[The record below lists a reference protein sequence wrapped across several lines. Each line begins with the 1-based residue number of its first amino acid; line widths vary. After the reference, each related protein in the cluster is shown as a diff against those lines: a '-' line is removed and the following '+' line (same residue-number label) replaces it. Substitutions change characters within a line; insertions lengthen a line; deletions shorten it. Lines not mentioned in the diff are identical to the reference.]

1 MAVSD
6 YGKKKSAPETALQ
19 RYYRLK
25 NERQYKTDTAQQQ
38 TVQPVQETPAEEQ
51 NKGGFLGGIGYGLEK
66 LGLGIVRGLEGVADY
81 IVAGGADLFGQDEYA
96 EKVMTDDWMNYNH
109 ADEWY
114 NPSEGWQTVGDI
126 TGSIGQM
133 LPSVAAAAIPYVG
146 PALSTGMF
154 MTSAAG
160 NAVSEAAKESGE
172 LGGKEW
178 LYGSLSGAAEGAVEK
193 VSGGIGGTAAGK
205 VLGRQLGKTTLG
217 KLGVT
222 FAGEGLEEVASD
234 LIDPALRR
242 VTGVDK
248 DATVDWEQLPKTFL
262 VGGAAGSVMGAGT
275 RAVNAARV
283 GGFNNLNA
291 IERTAAVNEGNAE
304 LNRRAAQGRN
314 TERSEAYVMDMRKR
328 LERSLKK
335 MDADTRARFFAE
347 HPTINNTFNADGS
360 MKKAAQVSNPAAVS
374 AAYRNAAPSYY
385 QRTQTLKNGNTRK
398 VTLTPTKK
406 TIRPEVQTALND
418 AVRLTDGRINYVVT
432 DNIGK
437 DVNGFYDRD
446 SGTIYISSRASA
458 QEAARAIVSHEITHS
473 LEGTKEYAA
482 LAEYALNS
490 MAGREEYNPG
500 RYLTAYAEAH
510 PNVNA
515 DTLKYIVDTER
526 VADYIGK
533 ELLSDE
539 QTVRRLV
546 ESHESIARRIY
557 NWIKD
562 KLAILTKRGGDR
574 ETARE
579 LSRALKL
586 YENALRHSVGGV
598 SLDAV
603 QAATEAR
610 NARTERTA
618 ERERNV
624 KRTLTPAAQGGRYSI
639 RAIDGESVVVIDT
652 DQDIFEGADVK
663 DYPKIV
669 RKYMLDKFQGKVF
682 PIGTSRAYVNRTG
695 IKEYTYPA
703 NRRLDE
709 DTKTQKMRAGTE
721 LDNLLKVGEYIRH
734 EADDGRHPDATRG
747 WDYYK
752 TRFTFDRENIYE
764 GIISIKLIDRG
775 DLFYDMKLINR
786 DDSVSDIIKK
796 ENTSAART
804 AGIAKGNSSAS
815 DRGASTTSIA
825 QKEDLSTPGAKKDEK
840 VRYSVKIGEE
850 TVSGTA
856 EETGTLVAL
865 HNLSEEKLLKVL
877 ELGGFPMPSIAVT
890 TPELPHDNYGD
901 ITVVFGKE
909 TIDPEN
915 DSRNVIYDRDA
926 WTPTMP
932 RVDVKLNEQ
941 KVDKLISDMKQL
953 VGDNPSYKRD
963 IDRFFDGKY
972 RNNSGEYVVADYDYS
987 KESFGENAIR
997 NSGIVAAYLGEKG
1010 IEVEPVY
1017 VERGFSMGWKSFSR
1031 QEVADLFEYVG
1042 ITKDVTRYNITQQ
1055 QRTDVLEK
1063 YIEYEANKKARF
1075 LKKHNPEITQEQI
1088 KETLRKQYN
1097 DGQVSQLL
1105 FLAEDFYNEK
1115 RPKDVYDDSATLE
1128 KMRNEI
1134 TDEQDFYSW
1143 VWEKIKLTFDKRG
1156 IDNDSD
1162 IFDRRGN
1169 RKTFE
1174 QRHYAYTVGNI
1185 VKAMQK
1191 GDQEGKTTL
1200 GITAGALAAK
1210 LSRQFESIEEVK
1222 DAREYLAL
1230 ISKEELEAFNDRTY
1244 ELYDELV
1251 TRIAGQTSDFI
1262 SDSHRRDDVGDIL
1275 GKCAAVKPLTVE
1287 NIMRKFD
1294 SETRGYNL
1302 NYQFNNEIAQK
1313 ALTLFQ
1319 VLKHVPTTYFEAK
1332 PRRAV
1337 GFDEIRTVL
1346 LPESASTK
1354 LRKALADRSI
1364 PYQEYASGQSRS
1376 AVVKSLDNVRF
1387 SLATDSEGRKLTEE
1401 QAEYFSQSK
1410 ITDAEG
1416 RLLSLYHGSNA
1427 YEEIHVFR
1435 RGKNGYLGG
1444 GIYLTDSESYARK
1457 YADKNGY
1464 KGRIYNVYADARNP
1478 LEVSTNT
1485 PAKEILRAIYG
1496 SDKVYD
1502 RRAAA
1507 QNYET
1512 QLISS
1517 SDIRKLREKG
1527 YDAIVWRFGGDT
1539 EVSVFE
1545 PNQIKLTTNKTP
1557 TSNSDIR
1564 YSLAK
1569 PFAEQVDDVLA
1580 GRQSQTIDLYVS
1592 ETPDVFVELG
1602 FPKTPMLMR
1611 SSKVKEILA
1620 KHTEMSVELIKQ
1632 IPEAIQNPLFVLKSK
1647 TNPDVSVVAITEI
1660 MTEQGELV
1668 VPVWI
1673 NQDGVYLDIDLDK
1686 PVALKTNF
1694 VASAYGRNVKGLLE
1708 YAADNDG
1715 FLYINPDKEKV
1726 GELLT
1731 RHGLQLPRPLRI
1743 ADSSISIRQ
1752 ETEKVNGSDAK
1763 NEKVRYSV
1771 RMSQSATEA
1780 ERITAEL
1787 TDRLRN
1793 EYHLNAAE
1801 VTSISAVVRKDVQAA
1816 LAKKN
1821 MQKGLYTHLYKKFRE
1836 KYWTEIRT
1844 RRYRNSILNTARTA
1858 RDMLNRKGYVSAR
1871 VLENEDL
1878 KGYLKFVANL
1888 KGGADI
1894 KADVRERVA
1903 ALKKVYN
1910 KDNFALYDENAITG
1924 SELDENIVAAI
1935 DLVAENAGSKAA
1947 LTADELRAI
1956 DVITKG
1962 LVHLYKNYDLMW
1974 RGDSTVSVRETADR
1988 GVEVLQATA
1997 RRRQRN
2003 TVWQWIKNR
2012 INAAGSQMLEPT
2024 SVMRQLDSYADNGVM
2039 TELFEDVKRGEIE
2052 AAVNELHL
2060 LQPLEAFYKAHKG
2073 YKKRLT
2079 DTKVRLGDAEI
2090 TLDEAM
2096 YVYLLSFRE
2105 QAHLSDAGVT
2115 VTDKNGFTRKISGDH
2130 IHIGDIESAFNADDK
2145 AYVELMRKLFNEDA
2159 RDLKAETDR
2168 KLYGYTVLEDGDNY
2182 VPIYRDR
2189 AGIAMRMGDPK
2200 GYLNDVA
2207 TAFNLSFNKATVKN
2221 AKLPISLYGITEVA
2235 ARHARGIGIYS
2246 GLTIP
2251 IKNFNRVYNNV
2262 TDERPTSMRE
2272 TMNHRVWN
2280 GAEAYLKK
2288 LFNDIQGVGRSTS
2301 AADRALTYV
2310 RGVYAKYQLGANIK
2324 TVLSQT
2330 ASYPMAFVYLDA
2342 DCLTRAFAMKPDKAA
2357 MFEYAPM
2364 TEQRMTDRAVVK
2376 AQSLSDRIGRIG
2388 DLATKPIQM
2397 MDNAVVRRLWA
2408 ASQLHVEKH
2417 TGHKVG
2423 TEANLRAA
2431 GELLT
2436 KVVRETQSN
2445 YLTTERSAMNRS
2457 NNFLVSSL
2465 TMFMSDATKQFSRLF
2480 DAVGELSVRR
2490 DAFRAE
2496 ATEANR
2502 TAYRQAQK
2510 KLGRAVTAVTV
2521 SNLHYVLMGL
2531 LVKFLFNRIEDDDKD
2546 GSTVDEY
2553 LKDFGKEFGGS
2564 MLGLFPVVRDV
2575 YGYFTDGFELNN
2587 YALGML
2593 NDMLKATKSMGTL
2606 AGDILS
2612 GKPME
2617 TSEMMRPIRE
2627 LLYAVGMGTGIPVR
2641 NIYNLVYGLVKRF
2654 DPATAYKANALFY
2667 DNTAFKADIQ
2677 YAQEQGN
2684 TRLAEA
2690 IAHTETVNRTGW
2702 DDTAVVTEVSRL
2714 LGAGYSVLPGKV
2726 GETLTVN
2733 GVEQELT
2740 GKQQK
2745 ALQEAYNASE
2755 TALGS
2760 LFRSS
2765 GYAALDD
2772 AGKARAARYVQDYF
2786 TALGKS
2792 TVLGIAMPSKYYLYE
2807 LLGADVAALHL
2818 SVIAGIE
2825 ADKDKA
2831 GNTVANSRKSKVHD
2845 YIESQRLTA
2854 LQKYILLILAGYKPA
2869 EAGKDQVRRAI
2880 NRLSVS
2886 QDVKADLLEL
2896 VD

>member
-1 MAVSD
+1 MATNNN
-6 YGKKKSAPETALQ
+6 YNKSNAPETALQ

-25 NERQYKTDTAQQQ
+25 NERQYKTDMTQQQ
-38 TVQPVQETPAEEQ
+38 TVQPVRETPAEEQ

-193 VSGGIGGTAAGK
+193 VSGGIGGSKIGQ
-205 VLGRQLGKTTLG
+205 VLGKQLGKTTLG

-248 DATVDWEQLPKTFL
+248 DATVDLEQLPKTFL

-314 TERSEAYVMDMRKR
+314 TERSEAYVTDMRKR

-360 MKKAAQVSNPAAVS
+360 MKADAEVSNPAAVS

-385 QRTQTLKNGNTRK
+385 QRTQTLKNGNTRTL
-398 VTLTPTKK
+398 TLTPTKK

-458 QEAARAIVSHEITHS
+458 QEAARAIVSHEITHT

-482 LAEYALNS
+482 LAEYALES
-490 MAGREEYNPG
+490 MAGREEYSPG

-618 ERERNV
+618 ERERNA
-624 KRTLTPAAQGGRYSI
+624 KRTLTPAAQGGRFSI
-639 RAIDGESVVVIDT
+639 RTIDGESVVVIDT

-682 PIGTSRAYVNRTG
+682 PVGTSSAFVNRNSVN
-695 IKEYTYPA
+695 EYTFPA
-703 NRRLDE
+703 NRRQGTDN
-709 DTKTQKMRAGTE
+709 KTQKMRAGTE

-752 TRFTFDRENIYE
+752 TRFTFDGENIYE

-775 DLFYDMKLINR
+775 DLFYDITKI
-786 DDSVSDIIKK
+786 

-804 AGIAKGNSSAS
+804 AGIAKGNSSVS
-815 DRGASTTSIA
+815 DRGASTTSIP
-825 QKEDLSTPGAKKDEK
+825 QNEEKSTPGAKKDEK
-840 VRYSVKIGEE
+840 LRYSVKIGEE

-1031 QEVADLFEYVG
+1031 QEVADLFEHVG
-1042 ITKDVTRYNITQQ
+1042 ITKDVTRHNITQQ

-1097 DGQVSQLL
+1097 DGEVSQLL

-1128 KMRNEI
+1128 KMRNAI

-1210 LSRQFESIEEVK
+1210 LSRQFESIEEIK

-1346 LPESASTK
+1346 LPESASAK
-1354 LRKALADRSI
+1354 LRKALDDRGI

-1401 QAEYFSQSK
+1401 QAEYFKDSK
-1410 ITDAEG
+1410 VRDKDGNLLVVYHGTAFAGVIGEMTKGNLSNGFLWATSFLPEAENYSRTPRSG
-1416 RLLSLYHGSNA
+1416 FQAGDGQVISLYAN
-1427 YEEIHVFR
+1427 I
-1435 RGKNGYLGG
+1435 KNPKYVRAGRKLPNDPESF
-1444 GIYLTDSESYARK
+1444 IERLTDGENDGYIITYDLPHYWSYFDKPTTVESPDYYGLPIGTNLK
-1457 YADKNGY
+1457 
-1464 KGRIYNVYADARNP
+1464 NVYEKNDGKMTIVAVR
-1478 LEVSTNT
+1478 
-1485 PAKEILRAIYG
+1485 K
-1496 SDKVYD
+1496 
-1502 RRAAA
+1502 
-1507 QNYET
+1507 
-1512 QLISS
+1512 SS
-1517 SDIRKLREKG
+1517 QFKRTDNKL
-1527 YDAIVWRFGGDT
+1527 
-1539 EVSVFE
+1539 
-1545 PNQIKLTTNKTP
+1545 P
-1557 TSNSDIR
+1557 TANSDIR
-1564 YSLAK
+1564 YSLKK
-1569 PFAEQVDDVLA
+1569 P
-1580 GRQSQTIDLYVS
+1580 
-1592 ETPDVFVELG
+1592 
-1602 FPKTPMLMR
+1602 
-1611 SSKVKEILA
+1611 
-1620 KHTEMSVELIKQ
+1620 
-1632 IPEAIQNPLFVLKSK
+1632 
-1647 TNPDVSVVAITEI
+1647 
-1660 MTEQGELV
+1660 
-1668 VPVWI
+1668 
-1673 NQDGVYLDIDLDK
+1673 
-1686 PVALKTNF
+1686 
-1694 VASAYGRNVKGLLE
+1694 
-1708 YAADNDG
+1708 
-1715 FLYINPDKEKV
+1715 
-1726 GELLT
+1726 
-1731 RHGLQLPRPLRI
+1731 
-1743 ADSSISIRQ
+1743 
-1752 ETEKVNGSDAK
+1752 
-1763 NEKVRYSV
+1763 
-1771 RMSQSATEA
+1771 MSQSATEA

-1787 TDRLRN
+1787 TDWLRN

-2060 LQPLEAFYKAHKG
+2060 LQPLEAFYKEHKG

-2496 ATEANR
+2496 ATETNR
-2502 TAYRQAQK
+2502 AAYRQAQK

-2886 QDVKADLLEL
+2886 PDVKADLLEL

>member
-1 MAVSD
+1 MSVSD
-6 YGKKKSAPETALQ
+6 YSKKKSAPETALQ

-25 NERQYKTDTAQQQ
+25 NERQYKTDMTQQQ
-38 TVQPVQETPAEEQ
+38 TVQPVRETPAEEQ

-314 TERSEAYVMDMRKR
+314 TERSEAYVTDMRKR

-360 MKKAAQVSNPAAVS
+360 MKAAAQVSNPAAVS

-385 QRTQTLKNGNTRK
+385 QRTQTLKNGNTRTL
-398 VTLTPTKK
+398 TLTPTKK

-418 AVRLTDGRINYVVT
+418 AVRLTDGRVNYVVT

-437 DVNGFYDRD
+437 GVNGFYDRD
-446 SGTIYISSRASA
+446 SSTVYISSRASA
-458 QEAARAIVSHEITHS
+458 QEAARAIVSHEITHT

-482 LAEYALNS
+482 LAEYALKS
-490 MAGREEYNPG
+490 MAGREEYSPG

-533 ELLSDE
+533 ELLSNE

-618 ERERNV
+618 ERERNA
-624 KRTLTPAAQGGRYSI
+624 KRTLTPAAQGGRFSI
-639 RAIDGESVVVIDT
+639 RTIDGESVVVIDT

-682 PIGTSRAYVNRTG
+682 PIGTSSAFVNRNSVN
-695 IKEYTYPA
+695 EYTFPA
-703 NRRLDE
+703 NRRQGTDN
-709 DTKTQKMRAGTE
+709 KTQKMRAGTE

-752 TRFTFDRENIYE
+752 TRFAFDGENIYE

-775 DLFYDMKLINR
+775 DLFYDITKI
-786 DDSVSDIIKK
+786 

-804 AGIAKGNSSAS
+804 AGIAKGNSSVS
-815 DRGASTTSIA
+815 DRGASTTSIP
-825 QKEDLSTPGAKKDEK
+825 QKEDLSTPEAKKDENI
-840 VRYSVKIGEE
+840 RYSLAKDSTGQGLTEAGDSLIPDGVAAESESNGNIRYNLATYEESGRTKLKALLSKRGFANGDIEAALAVMDDIAAFTKSLETTYSSLVDWNATKAIYDEKTGQSVYTVMVKNGDYPLNIDLSTICKKRIAITKVMNELVRRNMIEDVSLSPENIVKINQILKENGYE
-850 TVSGTA
+850 TACPACFVESKRYGIEAWAERFVNDWNSVVKKVSVNA
-856 EETGTLVAL
+856 GTLDFANGKYTAGTERIDTAAL
-865 HNLSEEKLLKVL
+865 DDIIENNKKREIRRMATVIRNNPSLCGYMKKGDLIGNKGLDAIKQHSAELYSSILNRSGVGTPKPVQQVVPYNSELTAYQHLAKDAKKV
-877 ELGGFPMPSIAVT
+877 GGVRMFSFS
-890 TPELPHDNYGD
+890 D
-901 ITVVFGKE
+901 F
-909 TIDPEN
+909 TID
-915 DSRNVIYDRDA
+915 
-926 WTPTMP
+926 
-932 RVDVKLNEQ
+932 Q
-941 KVDKLISDMKQL
+941 
-953 VGDNPSYKRD
+953 
-963 IDRFFDGKY
+963 FFDY
-972 RNNSGEYVVADYDYS
+972 AQ
-987 KESFGENAIR
+987 I
-997 NSGIVAAYLGEKG
+997 
-1010 IEVEPVY
+1010 
-1017 VERGFSMGWKSFSR
+1017 
-1031 QEVADLFEYVG
+1031 VADLYAQEATMHTYTKEITFAELFGMTGIKINLSMIPAVDRSLGKDRAGLDADGNLIWSKYGVDFDTASALMRKAGYNGNVGTATIGVSDSHIRKLLDTPETNYIIPYHKSGLRKVIAKLTDIDMYTDYTLQQNTRDKSGKKLSASEAAGFNFFEE
-1042 ITKDVTRYNITQQ
+1042 
-1055 QRTDVLEK
+1055 LEK
-1063 YIEYEANKKARF
+1063 AKDARRMADNYLAWCDENGYIPKFEQFRNHRNYYKLLVDFQVYKTVDGKEVYAPQETVQ
-1075 LKKHNPEITQEQI
+1075 LKFPDNFGEIVNSALGTQSELNAERDKNFNSVMAQIEEQI
-1088 KETLRKQYN
+1088 K
-1097 DGQVSQLL
+1097 
-1105 FLAEDFYNEK
+1105 
-1115 RPKDVYDDSATLE
+1115 RP
-1128 KMRNEI
+1128 
-1134 TDEQDFYSW
+1134 
-1143 VWEKIKLTFDKRG
+1143 
-1156 IDNDSD
+1156 
-1162 IFDRRGN
+1162 
-1169 RKTFE
+1169 
-1174 QRHYAYTVGNI
+1174 
-1185 VKAMQK
+1185 QK
-1191 GDQEGKTTL
+1191 
-1200 GITAGALAAK
+1200 
-1210 LSRQFESIEEVK
+1210 S
-1222 DAREYLAL
+1222 
-1230 ISKEELEAFNDRTY
+1230 
-1244 ELYDELV
+1244 
-1251 TRIAGQTSDFI
+1251 
-1262 SDSHRRDDVGDIL
+1262 
-1275 GKCAAVKPLTVE
+1275 
-1287 NIMRKFD
+1287 
-1294 SETRGYNL
+1294 
-1302 NYQFNNEIAQK
+1302 
-1313 ALTLFQ
+1313 
-1319 VLKHVPTTYFEAK
+1319 
-1332 PRRAV
+1332 
-1337 GFDEIRTVL
+1337 
-1346 LPESASTK
+1346 
-1354 LRKALADRSI
+1354 
-1364 PYQEYASGQSRS
+1364 
-1376 AVVKSLDNVRF
+1376 
-1387 SLATDSEGRKLTEE
+1387 
-1401 QAEYFSQSK
+1401 
-1410 ITDAEG
+1410 
-1416 RLLSLYHGSNA
+1416 
-1427 YEEIHVFR
+1427 
-1435 RGKNGYLGG
+1435 
-1444 GIYLTDSESYARK
+1444 
-1457 YADKNGY
+1457 
-1464 KGRIYNVYADARNP
+1464 
-1478 LEVSTNT
+1478 
-1485 PAKEILRAIYG
+1485 PAG
-1496 SDKVYD
+1496 SD
-1502 RRAAA
+1502 
-1507 QNYET
+1507 
-1512 QLISS
+1512 
-1517 SDIRKLREKG
+1517 
-1527 YDAIVWRFGGDT
+1527 
-1539 EVSVFE
+1539 
-1545 PNQIKLTTNKTP
+1545 
-1557 TSNSDIR
+1557 SDIR
-1564 YSLAK
+1564 YSLKK
-1569 PFAEQVDDVLA
+1569 P
-1580 GRQSQTIDLYVS
+1580 
-1592 ETPDVFVELG
+1592 
-1602 FPKTPMLMR
+1602 
-1611 SSKVKEILA
+1611 
-1620 KHTEMSVELIKQ
+1620 
-1632 IPEAIQNPLFVLKSK
+1632 
-1647 TNPDVSVVAITEI
+1647 
-1660 MTEQGELV
+1660 
-1668 VPVWI
+1668 
-1673 NQDGVYLDIDLDK
+1673 
-1686 PVALKTNF
+1686 
-1694 VASAYGRNVKGLLE
+1694 
-1708 YAADNDG
+1708 
-1715 FLYINPDKEKV
+1715 
-1726 GELLT
+1726 
-1731 RHGLQLPRPLRI
+1731 
-1743 ADSSISIRQ
+1743 
-1752 ETEKVNGSDAK
+1752 
-1763 NEKVRYSV
+1763 
-1771 RMSQSATEA
+1771 MSQSATEA

-2641 NIYNLVYGLVKRF
+2641 NTYNLVYGLVKRF

-2755 TALGS
+2755 AALGS

-2772 AGKARAARYVQDYF
+2772 TGKARAARYVQDYF

>member
-1 MAVSD
+1 MATNNN
-6 YGKKKSAPETALQ
+6 YNKASAPETALQ

-193 VSGGIGGTAAGK
+193 VSGGIGGSKLGQ
-205 VLGRQLGKTTLG
+205 VLGKQLGKTTLG

-314 TERSEAYVMDMRKR
+314 TERSEAYVTDMRKR

-360 MKKAAQVSNPAAVS
+360 MKKTAQVSNPAAVS

-385 QRTQTLKNGNTRK
+385 RRTQTLKNGNTRTL
-398 VTLTPTKK
+398 TLTPTKK

-446 SGTIYISSRASA
+446 SGTIYISSAAGA
-458 QEAARAIVSHEITHS
+458 QEAARAIVSHEITHT

-482 LAEYALNS
+482 LAEYALES
-490 MAGREEYNPG
+490 MAGREEYSPG

-610 NARTERTA
+610 NARTERTG
-618 ERERNV
+618 EREHNA
-624 KRTLTPAAQGGRYSI
+624 KRTLTPATQGGRYSI

-669 RKYMLDKFQGKVF
+669 RKYMLDKFQGKIF
-682 PIGTSRAYVNRTG
+682 PVGTSRAYVNRRG
-695 IKEYTYPA
+695 IEEYAYSA
-703 NRRLDE
+703 NRRQDQG
-709 DTKTQKMRAGTE
+709 TRAQKMRAGTE

-752 TRFTFDRENIYE
+752 TRFTFDGENIYE

-775 DLFYDMKLINR
+775 DLFYDITKI
-786 DDSVSDIIKK
+786 
-796 ENTSAART
+796 ENTSAARA

-890 TPELPHDNYGD
+890 TPELAHDDFGD
-901 ITVVFGKE
+901 ITVVFGRE
-909 TIDPEN
+909 TIDPQR
-915 DSRNVIYDRDA
+915 DSRNKVFSRDA
-926 WTPTMP
+926 WTPTVPRAEYKPNEKVLDKISKKYYELARGKGNYDLVRPLYKYVNDMERQLENSNGEAGMLAELYEDTDVMQMYLLDTTGQTVEPIYTETTEVMP
-932 RVDVKLNEQ
+932 EADVIRSEA
-941 KVDKLISDMKQL
+941 LIEELGESLTEPEYLMPPAMRKYIAENKERILDALGRAYAQDWGEAGNTEKIAEGRKYYEESKTDTDL
-953 VGDNPSYKRD
+953 AKYLSAARRYHKEGKTRRTREYNSSATREAIRKRTD
-963 IDRFFDGKY
+963 Q
-972 RNNSGEYVVADYDYS
+972 GEYRKWVDS
-987 KESFGENAIR
+987 LF
-997 NSGIVAAYLGEKG
+997 KG
-1010 IEVEPVY
+1010 IEE
-1017 VERGFSMGWKSFSR
+1017 
-1031 QEVADLFEYVG
+1031 
-1042 ITKDVTRYNITQQ
+1042 
-1055 QRTDVLEK
+1055 
-1063 YIEYEANKKARF
+1063 
-1075 LKKHNPEITQEQI
+1075 
-1088 KETLRKQYN
+1088 
-1097 DGQVSQLL
+1097 
-1105 FLAEDFYNEK
+1105 
-1115 RPKDVYDDSATLE
+1115 
-1128 KMRNEI
+1128 
-1134 TDEQDFYSW
+1134 
-1143 VWEKIKLTFDKRG
+1143 KRG
-1156 IDNDSD
+1156 IRNDKDPYTAS
-1162 IFDRRGN
+1162 GN
-1169 RKTFE
+1169 RRSFE
-1174 QRHYAYTVGNI
+1174 ATHYEYTLENI
-1185 VKAMQK
+1185 VEAMRSDTQK
-1191 GDQEGKTTL
+1191 GGNNWVGL
-1200 GITAGALAAK
+1200 SPAVLAAK
-1210 LSRQFESIEEVK
+1210 LSKEFKSVADMKKNAEALTGLTAE
-1222 DAREYLAL
+1222 ARDN
-1230 ISKEELEAFNDRTY
+1230 FNETARKM
-1244 ELYDELV
+1244 LDE
-1251 TRIAGQTSDFI
+1251 IAGLMVRKSQDTDTVSTWDAL
-1262 SDSHRRDDVGDIL
+1262 DSAQAVIGEIADKRLFTEPEIAAYMRKEYGKTIYNYNAEIGNKIL
-1275 GKCAAVKPLTVE
+1275 GLFAYVKQLTQT
-1287 NIMRKFD
+1287 D
-1294 SETRGYNL
+1294 
-1302 NYQFNNEIAQK
+1302 
-1313 ALTLFQ
+1313 
-1319 VLKHVPTTYFEAK
+1319 YFEAK

-1346 LPESASTK
+1346 LPESASAK
-1354 LRKALADRSI
+1354 LRKALDDCGI

-1502 RRAAA
+1502 RRVAA

-1517 SDIRKLREKG
+1517 TDIRKLREKG

-1708 YAADNDG
+1708 YALNNDG
-1715 FLYINPDKEKV
+1715 ILYVNPDKEKV
-1726 GELLT
+1726 DKLLT

-1752 ETEKVNGSDAK
+1752 ETENVNGSDAK

-2159 RDLKAETDR
+2159 RDLKTETDR

-2886 QDVKADLLEL
+2886 PDVKADLLEL

>member
-1 MAVSD
+1 MATNNN
-6 YGKKKSAPETALQ
+6 YNKSNAPETALQ

-25 NERQYKTDTAQQQ
+25 NERQYKTDMTQQQ
-38 TVQPVQETPAEEQ
+38 TVQPVRETPAEEQ

-193 VSGGIGGTAAGK
+193 VSGGIGGSKIGQ
-205 VLGRQLGKTTLG
+205 VLGKQLGKTTLG

-314 TERSEAYVMDMRKR
+314 TERSEAYVTDMRKR

-360 MKKAAQVSNPAAVS
+360 MKKTAQVSNPAAVS

-385 QRTQTLKNGNTRK
+385 QRTQTLKNGNTRTL
-398 VTLTPTKK
+398 TLTPTKK

-446 SGTIYISSRASA
+446 SGTIYISSAAGA
-458 QEAARAIVSHEITHS
+458 QEAARAIVSHEITHT

-482 LAEYALNS
+482 LAEYALES

-500 RYLTAYAEAH
+500 RYMLAYAEAH

-618 ERERNV
+618 ERERNA

-682 PIGTSRAYVNRTG
+682 PVGTSRAYVNRRG
-695 IKEYTYPA
+695 IEEYAYSA
-703 NRRLDE
+703 NRRQDQG
-709 DTKTQKMRAGTE
+709 TRAQKMRAGTE

-752 TRFTFDRENIYE
+752 TRFTFDGENIYE

-775 DLFYDMKLINR
+775 DLFYDITKI
-786 DDSVSDIIKK
+786 
-796 ENTSAART
+796 ENTSAARA

-890 TPELPHDNYGD
+890 TPELAHDDFGD
-901 ITVVFGKE
+901 ITVVFGRE
-909 TIDPEN
+909 TIDPQR
-915 DSRNVIYDRDA
+915 DSRNKVFSRDA
-926 WTPTMP
+926 WTPTVPRAEYKPNEKVLDKISKKYYELARGKGNYDLVRPLYKYVNDMERQLENSNGEAGMLAGLYEDTDVMQMYLLDTTGQTVEPIYTETTEVMP
-932 RVDVKLNEQ
+932 EADVIRSEA
-941 KVDKLISDMKQL
+941 LIEELGESLTEPEHLMPPAMRKYIAENKERILDALGRAYAQDWGEAGNTEKIAEGRKYYEESKTDTDL
-953 VGDNPSYKRD
+953 AKYLSAARRYHKEGKTRRTREYNSSATREAIRKRTD
-963 IDRFFDGKY
+963 Q
-972 RNNSGEYVVADYDYS
+972 GEYRKWVDS
-987 KESFGENAIR
+987 LF
-997 NSGIVAAYLGEKG
+997 KG
-1010 IEVEPVY
+1010 IEE
-1017 VERGFSMGWKSFSR
+1017 
-1031 QEVADLFEYVG
+1031 
-1042 ITKDVTRYNITQQ
+1042 
-1055 QRTDVLEK
+1055 
-1063 YIEYEANKKARF
+1063 
-1075 LKKHNPEITQEQI
+1075 
-1088 KETLRKQYN
+1088 
-1097 DGQVSQLL
+1097 
-1105 FLAEDFYNEK
+1105 
-1115 RPKDVYDDSATLE
+1115 
-1128 KMRNEI
+1128 
-1134 TDEQDFYSW
+1134 
-1143 VWEKIKLTFDKRG
+1143 KRG
-1156 IDNDSD
+1156 IRNDKDPYTAS
-1162 IFDRRGN
+1162 GN
-1169 RKTFE
+1169 RRSFE
-1174 QRHYAYTVGNI
+1174 ATHYEYTLENI
-1185 VKAMQK
+1185 VEAMRSDTQK
-1191 GDQEGKTTL
+1191 GGNNWVGL
-1200 GITAGALAAK
+1200 SPAVLAAK
-1210 LSRQFESIEEVK
+1210 LSKEFKSVADMKKNAEALTELTAE
-1222 DAREYLAL
+1222 ARDN
-1230 ISKEELEAFNDRTY
+1230 FNETARKM
-1244 ELYDELV
+1244 LDE
-1251 TRIAGQTSDFI
+1251 IAGLMVRKSQDTDTVSTWDAL
-1262 SDSHRRDDVGDIL
+1262 DSAQAVIGEIADKRLFTETEIAAYMRKEYGKTIYNYNSEIGNKIL
-1275 GKCAAVKPLTVE
+1275 GLFAYVKQLTQT
-1287 NIMRKFD
+1287 D
-1294 SETRGYNL
+1294 
-1302 NYQFNNEIAQK
+1302 
-1313 ALTLFQ
+1313 
-1319 VLKHVPTTYFEAK
+1319 YFEAK

-1346 LPESASTK
+1346 LPESASAK
-1354 LRKALADRSI
+1354 LRKALDDCGI

-1387 SLATDSEGRKLTEE
+1387 SLA
-1401 QAEYFSQSK
+1401 
-1410 ITDAEG
+1410 
-1416 RLLSLYHGSNA
+1416 
-1427 YEEIHVFR
+1427 
-1435 RGKNGYLGG
+1435 
-1444 GIYLTDSESYARK
+1444 
-1457 YADKNGY
+1457 
-1464 KGRIYNVYADARNP
+1464 
-1478 LEVSTNT
+1478 
-1485 PAKEILRAIYG
+1485 
-1496 SDKVYD
+1496 
-1502 RRAAA
+1502 
-1507 QNYET
+1507 
-1512 QLISS
+1512 
-1517 SDIRKLREKG
+1517 
-1527 YDAIVWRFGGDT
+1527 
-1539 EVSVFE
+1539 
-1545 PNQIKLTTNKTP
+1545 
-1557 TSNSDIR
+1557 
-1564 YSLAK
+1564 K

-1580 GRQSQTIDLYVS
+1580 GKHNPVYDLYVS

-1611 SSKVKEILA
+1611 NSKVKEILA

-1632 IPEAIQNPLFVLKSK
+1632 IPEAIQNPVMIIKSK
-1647 TNPDVSVVAITEI
+1647 TNPAESVVAITDI
-1660 MTEQGELV
+1660 RTSNGEMI

-1673 NQDGVYLDIDLDK
+1673 NQDGTYLDVELGESIRGN
-1686 PVALKTNF
+1686 TNF

-1708 YAADNDG
+1708 YALDNNEV
-1715 FLYINPDKEKV
+1715 LYYAEDKKRV
-1726 GELLT
+1726 GSLLAT
-1731 RHGLQLPRPLRI
+1731 HGLQLPARLST

-1752 ETEKVNGSDAK
+1752 ETENVNGSDAK
-1763 NEKVRYSV
+1763 NEKARYSV

-2060 LQPLEAFYKAHKG
+2060 LQPLEAFYKEHKG

-2886 QDVKADLLEL
+2886 QDVKTDLLEL